1 MTSAGLYP
9 VVEKAEGSPGVEGW
23 ARSERNHFL
32 KTGRR
37 QEIVDRGERERVLE
51 MSVVNCNDC
60 IVIVSCYIDR
70 LRENFYDSS
79 QYNFYSQEQFVK

>member
-1 MTSAGLYP
+1 MPDLP
-9 VVEKAEGSPGVEGW
+9 AEGWEVHGVTALRREII
-23 ARSERNHFL
+23 SS
-32 KTGRR
+32 R
-37 QEIVDRGERERVLE
+37 QETGERERERERVLE

-60 IVIVSCYIDR
+60 IVIVSCFIDR